1 MLKFFYN
8 GIKASGGK
16 LQKAHFSFGN
26 YTTQSGINP
35 ASVTIYARDY
45 DGFSA
50 EVAAAFP
57 VENNTDTQTD
67 YFEKDRIRVSPEHPL
82 YAAVV
87 AAYDAQQVKRGQPA
101 GLEARSAILE
111 HNARLAELSQAAA
124 AARANGAFHT
134 ARALQVGFDEAGSMV
149 IN

>member
-8 GIKASGGK
+8 GIKANGGK
-16 LQKAHFSFGN
+16 LQKAHYSFGN
-26 YTTQSGINP
+26 YTTESGINP

-101 GLEARSAILE
+101 GLEARDAILGQVGDFQQKHAAMMIARAEAMGPALVSAI
-111 HNARLAELSQAAA
+111 Q
-124 AARANGAFHT
+124 
-134 ARALQVGFDEAGSMV
+134 
-149 IN
+149 